1 MEVQI
6 DVMQKVSNEEKDRL
20 ACSAKF
26 VMVARDKKTGKAYH
40 VPRLDPS

>member
-6 DVMQKVSNEEKDRL
+6 DVMQNVEGKEDRL

-26 VMVARDKKTGKAYH
+26 VMAARSK
-40 VPRLDPS
+40 